1 MVEKFLSDL
10 FRVRRKQKVAVI
22 IDGGIVSQKLLITLS
37 SLIDKIREIG
47 EIKIAE
53 VISEVKISEQDY
65 KYLSQAGFTDRVVPG
80 NLELNLLLETYDM
93 VLTDKSIDIVVLGT
107 HRSSLI
113 PLYTE
118 LRKQVTIF
126 AFVTDSHLPKEF
138 IECFDGIIKLDGID
152 EFYFN
157 ASDFSEFES
166 ISSVSNGVVSDY
178 VGEVEDTE
186 NDANIGIISDD
197 LIEQS
202 DLDES
207 KKETITGTDIK
218 KEAKKEVKEKVKK
231 TKKAA
236 TKKKDKEV
244 PKNEI
249 KKVTKKTKDMEEA
262 AVKSPAKTN
271 KKTKKAKKTT
281 KKKVKK

>member
-126 AFVTDSHLPKEF
+126 AFVTDNHLPKEF